1 MIGIIDY
8 GVGNLRSVAKAV
20 EYSGYESVITEK
32 ASVLDNCS
40 HLILPGVG
48 AFKDAIK
55 KLKDS
60 GLADTLIKSIQKG
73 KPTLGIC
80 LGMQLLFESSREDG
94 FHKGLALLEGSVER
108 FDISLKVPHIGWNS
122 VDTVRE
128 NDLLKGIDD
137 MNFYFVHSYYLD
149 KNTPSTLGVT
159 DYEIQFTS
167 CVMRD
172 NLYGVQFHPE
182 KSGDSGLKLLKNFG
196 GMR

>member
-20 EYSGYESVITEK
+20 EYSGYESVITDE

-55 KLKDS
+55 KLEDS
-60 GLADTLIKSIQKG
+60 GLAETLIKSIDIG

-80 LGMQLLFESSREDG
+80 LGMQLFFESSTEDG
-94 FHKGLALLEGSVER
+94 LHKGLALLEGSVEK

-122 VDTVRE
+122 VDTLRE
-128 NDLLKGIDD
+128 SELFKGIDD
-137 MNFYFVHSYYLD
+137 TNFYFVHSYYLD
-149 KNTPSTLGVT
+149 KNVPSALGLT

-167 CVMRD
+167 CVMRE

-196 GMR
+196 GIK